1 MEVLRSTGAMRARS
15 QELAAAGRRLAL
27 VPTMGALHQ
36 GHLALVDA
44 ARAQA
49 DCVALSIFV
58 NPAQFEDAADLAA
71 YPRCESA
78 DLAACRARGVDIA
91 WLPPAAE
98 LYPEGAQTWVEVREL
113 QTPLCGRSRPGHF
126 RGVATV
132 VAKLL
137 LAARPQI
144 ACFGQK
150 DYQQLALVRRMV
162 RDLHMGVSIIGVP
175 TVREASGLALSS
187 RNALLAKCA
196 RPQALS
202 LSRALGA
209 AERACARGEH
219 GREALLHIARGP
231 IAAAGAALDY
241 AELRCPESLAPA
253 PPVLCAPTL
262 LALAAFFPA
271 AAPAQRV
278 RLIDNRILTPAPSAR
293 AGRED

>member
-1 MEVLRSTGAMRARS
+1 VEVLRSTGAMRARS
-15 QELAAAGRRLAL
+15 QKLAAAGRRLAL
-27 VPTMGALHQ
+27 VPTMGALHA
-36 GHLALVDA
+36 GHLALVKT
-44 ARAQA
+44 ARAHA

-71 YPRCESA
+71 YPRCEES
-78 DLAACRARGVDIA
+78 DLAACRDRGVDIA

-98 LYPEGAQTWVEVREL
+98 LYPEGAQTWVEVSEL
-113 QTPLCGRSRPGHF
+113 QAPLCGRSRPGHF

-162 RDLHMGVSIIGVP
+162 RDLHMDVEIIGVP

-187 RNALLAKCA
+187 RNALLAPCA

-202 LSRALGA
+202 LFRALCA
-209 AERACARGEH
+209 AQRACAQGER
-219 GREALLHIARGP
+219 GRESLLQIARAP
-231 IAAAGAALDY
+231 IAAAGAQLDY
-241 AELRCPESLAPA
+241 AEPRCPESAVSLTYLRAP
-253 PPVLCAPTL
+253 
-262 LALAAFFPA
+262 
-271 AAPAQRV
+271 
-278 RLIDNRILTPAPSAR
+278 
-293 AGRED
+293 